1 MLPPPS
7 ANSDLPPADAIGELA
22 DDICVTSTAAG
33 PWPARLVNESA
44 DAYFARLVESG
55 ELDAAVRFAAVR
67 MGPRRATWWGSM
79 CVWNTLRDQP
89 DASPNAA
96 AAVDAAVQW
105 VLTRTEDSRRAAREA
120 ADAVGMQ
127 TPSGAV
133 AASAFWS
140 EGSVSLVGCP
150 DVPAPPGVAAKLV
163 VNAVTMTAAAPASA
177 ERTAALLQSL
187 RIAAEVLATPS
198 PWSAVAV
205 EESPA

>member
-1 MLPPPS
+1 
-7 ANSDLPPADAIGELA
+7 
-22 DDICVTSTAAG
+22 
-33 PWPARLVNESA
+33 
-44 DAYFARLVESG
+44 
-55 ELDAAVRFAAVR
+55 
-67 MGPRRATWWGSM
+67 M